1 MCMYLGT
8 EAFHLSTH
16 RKGVTTMGGLWL
28 VLVFVLLSLVGVAV
42 TTIVLTW
49 FYMVKGERPFDAF
62 GHALHTMWK

>member
-1 MCMYLGT
+1 
-8 EAFHLSTH
+8 
-16 RKGVTTMGGLWL
+16 MGGLWL

-42 TTIVLTW
+42 TTTVLTW